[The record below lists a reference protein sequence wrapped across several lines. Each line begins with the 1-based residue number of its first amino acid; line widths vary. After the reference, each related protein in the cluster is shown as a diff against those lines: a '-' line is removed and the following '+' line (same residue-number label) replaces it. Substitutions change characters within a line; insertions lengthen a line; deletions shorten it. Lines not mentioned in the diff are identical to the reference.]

1 MRSRSASGH
10 NNSFSDFDDFEND
23 EKEAMTTT
31 TLMIAG
37 ERGGGH
43 RHHHH
48 PRKEMNRYPSS
59 SNECDEKKDE
69 KTDHQKD
76 RVVVKMRRK
85 KQKAFLA
92 LEQQHRTMGMTTSS
106 NRKVDKPLVFFAA
119 LILCLVI
126 FVELKTS
133 PRKIARRAMESVE
146 HLFHYVEKGG
156 EVHAQMLRWR
166 GWHSLEVGVEIAC
179 ALTLAFLNW
188 LLFASLFDVA
198 GIVVGLI
205 PAMATFLGV
214 LVFRFH
220 ARSYFVLAL
229 IPLVVVP
236 AIGCAKL
243 LERRMRVKE
252 ERRMKARKER
262 RREQRMARET
272 RHQNGFVANDNN
284 NNNMNNSED
293 LTRAS
298 GRTTIDATVMRRAM
312 SQGELSPTTRVVSSS
327 GMNPSLSA
335 AAANGTIKGFNA
347 LSNGNGGGK
356 AAPIMPAKV
365 NALAGQPRHARGSSA
380 PELGFNQLSSSSSS
394 LQRQQQQQPGE
405 GAQNTA
411 AGPHSTPSPYFGA
424 NIPDLGGVEQNAPP
438 VPKLQNPL
446 PFANATATNVAG
458 GASGGGGGEGPN
470 RPTTNLLNANPSRTA
485 KRFNVRKPNLE
496 TIHSPLGT
504 TAGSTGANNVG
515 EEEIL
520 GRAGSHQWENDDQL
534 KTKVEES
541 NNIDALQNG
550 KNENDINDTKDR
562 NDAV

>member
-1 MRSRSASGH
+1 MSVIVDVVVGSVRKTHARIIGIVVSMSG
-10 NNSFSDFDDFEND
+10 E
-23 EKEAMTTT
+23 E
-31 TLMIAG
+31 I
-37 ERGGGH
+37 
-43 RHHHH
+43 
-48 PRKEMNRYPSS
+48 NRYHPSS
-59 SNECDEKKDE
+59 SECYEKDE
-69 KTDHQKD
+69 ETDHQKD
-76 RVVVKMRRK
+76 RVVKMTRK
-85 KQKAFLA
+85 KQKTFLA

-106 NRKVDKPLVFFAA
+106 FNRKVDKPLVFFAA

-272 RHQNGFVANDNN
+272 RHQNGFC
-284 NNNMNNSED
+284 
-293 LTRAS
+293 LLYT
-298 GRTTIDATVMRRAM
+298 
-312 SQGELSPTTRVVSSS
+312 SPS
-327 GMNPSLSA
+327 
-335 AAANGTIKGFNA
+335 
-347 LSNGNGGGK
+347 
-356 AAPIMPAKV
+356 
-365 NALAGQPRHARGSSA
+365 PRDQRGSRMPSSA
-380 PELGFNQLSSSSSS
+380 
-394 LQRQQQQQPGE
+394 
-405 GAQNTA
+405 
-411 AGPHSTPSPYFGA
+411 
-424 NIPDLGGVEQNAPP
+424 
-438 VPKLQNPL
+438 
-446 PFANATATNVAG
+446 
-458 GASGGGGGEGPN
+458 
-470 RPTTNLLNANPSRTA
+470 
-485 KRFNVRKPNLE
+485 
-496 TIHSPLGT
+496 
-504 TAGSTGANNVG
+504 
-515 EEEIL
+515 
-520 GRAGSHQWENDDQL
+520 
-534 KTKVEES
+534 
-541 NNIDALQNG
+541 
-550 KNENDINDTKDR
+550 
-562 NDAV
+562 